1 MLAEERRLTIVGVLE
16 SVPQACEFVATA
28 ARDAGLDDR
37 AVYHC
42 HLAVDE
48 ACTNVIEHG
57 YASHGKD
64 HVVDLLCK
72 QDGQRF
78 VITITDDSPAFDP
91 LTVAEPDR
99 TTPIL
104 EREVG
109 GLGVYFIRK
118 LMDEV
123 SYQHMDNRN
132 RLVMIKHIPQP
143 PATDAA
149 IPTAAAHPIRAYNLT
164 PKIRMLLPNGRL
176 DASQIGQLEAAFSRE
191 MAAGYKL
198 LVLNMADVDYISSA
212 GLKTLVSLWQRARD
226 AKGDLVLT
234 TLKPRVR
241 EVLEIIGLDL
251 VFGIFDTPEKAVSRM
266 SYRK

>member
-1 MLAEERRLTIVGVLE
+1 MLAGERRLTIAGVLDN
-16 SVPQACEFVATA
+16 VPQACEFVATA

-57 YASHGKD
+57 YRMQGQNS
-64 HVVDLLCK
+64 VVDLLCK
-72 QDGQRF
+72 QENGQF
-78 VITITDDSPAFDP
+78 VITIMDDSPAFDP

-99 TTPIL
+99 ATPIL

-109 GLGVYFIRK
+109 GLGVFFIRK
-118 LMDEV
+118 LMDDV
-123 SYQHMDNRN
+123 KYQHVGNRN
-132 RLVMIKHIPQP
+132 WLVMVKQIPQP
-143 PATDAA
+143 PAANAA
-149 IPTAAAHPIRAYNLT
+149 IPGGTSQPIHIYNLT
-164 PKIRMLLPNGRL
+164 PKIRMLRPSGRL
-176 DASQIGQLEAAFSRE
+176 DSSQTAPLETAFSRE

-226 AKGDLVLT
+226 AKGDLVLIALT
-234 TLKPRVR
+234 PRVR
-241 EVLEIIGLDL
+241 EVMEIIGLDL
-251 VFGIFDTPEKAVSRM
+251 VFGIFDTPDKAIARM
-266 SYRK
+266 AYRK